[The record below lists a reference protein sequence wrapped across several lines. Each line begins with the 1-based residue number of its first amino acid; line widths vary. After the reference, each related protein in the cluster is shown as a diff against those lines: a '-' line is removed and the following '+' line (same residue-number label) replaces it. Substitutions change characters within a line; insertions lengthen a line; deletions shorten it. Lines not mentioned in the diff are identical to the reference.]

1 MVQPSSLETS
11 VARGSEG
18 RGVPVVI
25 SRTSSPLCHCSMCK
39 NVKNKREICK
49 AKGYEFFR
57 SKLHSRATHPS
68 FQEMVNVR

>member
-1 MVQPSSLETS
+1 MIGFLLLEGRPGLGSQLMVQPSSLETS

-39 NVKNKREICK
+39 NVKE
-49 AKGYEFFR
+49 
-57 SKLHSRATHPS
+57 
-68 FQEMVNVR
+68 QERNMQG